1 MVRVL
6 ADVITDV
13 KQNVQVIHAHQI
25 VITLVVQTV
34 LLLVK
39 TLVIMYVVILVQELV
54 QMDVTQHV

>member
-1 MVRVL
+1 MVLVL

-13 KQNVQVIHAHQI
+13 KQNVQVIHVHQI

-39 TLVIMYVVILVQELV
+39 TLVIMCVGTPAQELV
-54 QMDVTQHV
+54 QADVTQHV